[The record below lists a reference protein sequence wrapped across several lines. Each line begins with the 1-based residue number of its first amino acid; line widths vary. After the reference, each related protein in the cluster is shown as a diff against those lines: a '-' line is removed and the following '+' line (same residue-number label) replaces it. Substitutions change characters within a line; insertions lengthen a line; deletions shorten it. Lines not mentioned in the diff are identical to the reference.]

1 MNTGTIF
8 FSYSRQDS
16 DFVIHLAQSLRE
28 AGAKVWLDQLDIQPG
43 SRWDKS
49 IEQALFKS
57 STLLVI
63 LSKASVES
71 ANVMDEVSFALEEK
85 KRVVPILLEECDIP
99 FRLRRLQFA
108 DFTGNR
114 NQALNTLIASLGL
127 EDRVAS
133 KLSDTAADHN
143 LIDKVEDRPSVEN
156 TPQPDRITSPPTD
169 SKKYEIP
176 VSSGQSTDASTSNT
190 EKKSSKTLLYGTLAV
205 VALGIAIWSLIKIT
219 SNPDADK
226 QIAETAD
233 ETDWKLIQN
242 KTDAQLFEAHIKTF
256 NPCDHLALAQT
267 KLDSL
272 KPKPE
277 VVVIN
282 EPEPEPEP
290 TPEELALAEE
300 QKKWEA
306 VKLLNQYANYLNFYK
321 THPDSEYRDKAR
333 EELLSSLDKSGY
345 VYYGSKYSNYFD
357 PAFEEEDDGIPKANS
372 FYAANATRTIRGSS
386 EQGTAAFN
394 TVKGSVRPKSLVLIE
409 EVIESGSSYWVKIKF
424 SEDRFVN

>member
-57 STLLVI
+57 DTLLVI
-63 LSKASVES
+63 LSRTSVES
-71 ANVMDEVSFALEEK
+71 ANVMDEVSFALEEN

-114 NQALNTLIASLGL
+114 NQALNTLVASLGL
-127 EDRVAS
+127 EERVAS
-133 KLSDTAADHN
+133 KLSDTAADHK
-143 LIDKVEDRPSVEN
+143 LIEKAEN
-156 TPQPDRITSPPTD
+156 TTGVKSTTHATVEEKNQ
-169 SKKYEIP
+169 EIP
-176 VSSGQSTDASTSNT
+176 SSTAQTSTSAAQKTSKNT
-190 EKKSSKTLLYGTLAV
+190 IFYSIAAV
-205 VALGIAIWSLIKIT
+205 FAIGIAIWSLVQFQ
-219 SNPDADK
+219 SPPDENT

-242 KTDAQLFEAHIKTF
+242 QSDARLFEAHIANF
-256 NPCDHLALAQT
+256 DSCEHMALVKT

-272 KPKPE
+272 KPTPDVALIDE
-277 VVVIN
+277 P

-290 TPEELALAEE
+290 TPEELALAQQ
-300 QKKWEA
+300 QKEWEA
-306 VKLLNQYANYLNFYK
+306 VKLLNHYANYLNFYK
-321 THPDSEYRDKAR
+321 THTESEFR
-333 EELLSSLDKSGY
+333 EAAKTKLIDYLDQTGY

-357 PAFEEEDDGIPKANS
+357 LAFEPPGDGVPLVDK
-372 FYAANATRTIRGSS
+372 FYVATQARTIRG
-386 EQGTAAFN
+386 
-394 TVKGSVRPKSLVLIE
+394 GSKSNSPVVGSTKSKSLVLVE
-409 EVIESGSSYWVKIKF
+409 EVIESGSSYWIKIKF
-424 SEDRFVN
+424 SNEHVVN

>member
-57 STLLVI
+57 NTLLII

-71 ANVMDEVSFALEEK
+71 PNVMDEVSFALEEN
-85 KRVVPILLEECDIP
+85 KRVVPILLEDCDIP

-114 NQALNTLIASLGL
+114 NRALNTLIASLGL
-127 EDRVAS
+127 EDKVAS

-143 LIDKVEDRPSVEN
+143 LIDKAEKDSKVEN
-156 TPQPDRITSPPTD
+156 TTHSNPVIPPPTD
-169 SKKYEIP
+169 TKKYQIP
-176 VSSGQSTDASTSNT
+176 AASVQSTATSSPDS
-190 EKKSSKTLLYGTLAV
+190 EKKSSKKLFYMAAAV
-205 VALGIAIWSLIKIT
+205 VAVGIATWSLIQLQTQPEEKQ
-219 SNPDADK
+219 

-242 KTDAQLFEAHIKTF
+242 KNDAQLFEAHIANFK
-256 NPCDHLALAQT
+256 PCEHLALAQT

-272 KPKPE
+272 KPTPD
-277 VVVIN
+277 VALVD

-290 TPEELALAEE
+290 TPEELARAEE

-306 VKLLNQYANYLNFYK
+306 VKLLNQYSNYLNFYK
-321 THPDSEYRDKAR
+321 THTESEFR
-333 EELLSSLDKSGY
+333 EEARTKLIEYLDQTGY
-345 VYYGSKYSNYFD
+345 VYYGSKFSNYFD
-357 PAFEEEDDGIPKANS
+357 LAFEPQGDGVPVVDK
-372 FYAANATRTIRGSS
+372 FYVATQARTIRGGS
-386 EQGTAAFN
+386 ESNSPA
-394 TVKGSVRPKSLVLIE
+394 VGSTKSKSLVFVE
-409 EVIESGSSYWVKIKF
+409 EVIESGSSFWIKIKF